1 MKILKYFL
9 IFVPISFIAEF
20 FHAPGTIMFLLSCG
34 SIIPLAGLMGEGTE
48 EISFYSGP
56 KIGGFL
62 NGTFGNATELIISFF
77 ALKKGLFEV
86 VKSSIAGAVIGNIL
100 LVIGASMLAGGLKYK
115 TQKFNKKITEVTSS
129 MLLFA
134 VIGLCIPA
142 LFTHSVDPALLNTR
156 YEGLSIFVAIV
167 MMIIY
172 ILSLY
177 FSFNTHKDIYTH
189 EYEEEEHKA
198 KWSLKKAISVLV
210 ISTIIIAIESEFLV
224 NGIEDITASL
234 GWSEFFVGIILIP
247 IIGNAA
253 EHSTA
258 VIMAL
263 KNKMDV
269 GLEIAIGSSLQI
281 ILFVAPILIFISL
294 FFTPM
299 SIIFN
304 TFELIAL
311 IASVLIA
318 NRVSQ
323 DGESNY
329 LEGVQLLAVYL
340 IIAASFL
347 SFKSSKI
354 KNKGYKLLY
363 KFISFILKN
372 TVY

>member
-1 MKILKYFL
+1 MKFLKYLL
-9 IFVPISFIAEF
+9 IFVPISFIAKF
-20 FHAPGTIMFLLSCG
+20 MNASDSVMFLLSCA

-100 LVIGASMLAGGLKYK
+100 LVIGASMFIGGLKYK
-115 TQKFNKKITEVTSS
+115 TQKFNKKVTNVTSS

-142 LFTHSVDPALLNTR
+142 LFTHSVDPSLLNTR
-156 YEGLSIFVAIV
+156 YEGLSIFVAVV
-167 MMIIY
+167 MIIIY
-172 ILSLY
+172 IISLY
-177 FSFNTHKDIYTH
+177 FSFSTHKHLYVVD
-189 EYEEEEHKA
+189 EEKPEENSP
-198 KWSLKKAISVLV
+198 KWSLKKSILVLV
-210 ISTIIIAIESEFLV
+210 IATILIAIESEFLV
-224 NGIEDITASL
+224 NGIEEITDKL

-258 VIMAL
+258 VLMAL
-263 KNKMDV
+263 KDKMDV
-269 GLEIAIGSSLQI
+269 GLEIALGSSLQI
-281 ILFVAPILIFISL
+281 ILFVAPVLIFLSL
-294 FFTPM
+294 LFTPM

-304 TFELIAL
+304 QFEIIAL
-311 IASVLIA
+311 IASVVII
-318 NRVSQ
+318 NNVSN

-329 LEGVQLLAVYL
+329 LEGVQLLAVYF
-340 IIAASFL
+340 IIAAAF
-347 SFKSSKI
+347 
-354 KNKGYKLLY
+354 
-363 KFISFILKN
+363 FI
-372 TVY
+372 V